1 MIYIKATEALKRA
14 PASRHPADIKN
25 RQTRVMNHPAL
36 FKFHISR
43 IFGPEA
49 NIVIVSL

>member
-1 MIYIKATEALKRA
+1 MIYIKATEALERA

-25 RQTRVMNHPAL
+25 LQTKVMSHPAL

-49 NIVIVSL
+49 NIEIMSL